1 MNIHTRNITMGAAV
15 ASISNPATL
24 VTELQND
31 MGTIPTGKPL

>member
-15 ASISNPATL
+15 ASTSNPSTL